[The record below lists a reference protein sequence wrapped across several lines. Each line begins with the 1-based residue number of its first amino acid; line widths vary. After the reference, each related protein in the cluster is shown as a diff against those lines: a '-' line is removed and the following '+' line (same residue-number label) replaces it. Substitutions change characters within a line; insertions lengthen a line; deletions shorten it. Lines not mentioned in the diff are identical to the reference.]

1 MQPNLI
7 QTAWDD
13 REVERA
19 VDDAISSGRTRI
31 KVTRMSGLGSYNGIS
46 GELRCIVDRK
56 IKVAVELGLI
66 PAARELGCS
75 VCGNTEGRIDY
86 HNEDYSRPLQT
97 VAICMTCH
105 LSLHSR
111 FRTRGYAASWDKRV
125 KQHGNGTKWFEH
137 IITFRQPA
145 DLLNQVTSSSAVQRP
160 SP

>member
-1 MQPNLI
+1 MQPTSI

-31 KVTRMSGLGSYNGIS
+31 KVTRMPGLGAYNGFS

-66 PAARELGCS
+66 PPARESGCS

-97 VAICMTCH
+97 VAICMKCH
-105 LSLHSR
+105 LSLHNR
-111 FRTRGYAASWDKRV
+111 FRTKGYAASWDKRV
-125 KQHGNGTKWFEH
+125 KQYGDGTKWFER
-137 IITFRQPA
+137 ISTFQQPA
-145 DLLNQVTSSSAVQRP
+145 DPLDPVSSSSATQRP
-160 SP
+160 GP